1 MLSQQNKLTKVALGV
16 AVTGIAVVAIVY
28 LYQQEN
34 NTSRDAAKKHK
45 AAQLARQKTL
55 AVPLALF
62 KACKEGNL
70 AAVVAELSKEQVN
83 VNEQVNLLPGTT

>member
-45 AAQLARQKTL
+45 AAQIARQKTL
-55 AVPLALF
+55 AVPLA
-62 KACKEGNL
+62 
-70 AAVVAELSKEQVN
+70 
-83 VNEQVNLLPGTT
+83 